1 VPQKKII
8 DILSGW
14 LLERGFK
21 QKPGNW
27 KNKHLIFERDRE
39 VWVIEA
45 ATSEES
51 EIDGAIGRL
60 LRKLY
65 QKTGNKFFL
74 AVPSTDHIEDYVFEL
89 GIGVIVAGNDSV
101 TVIDST
107 KPSRYIHGFRGEQS
121 KKERI
126 RIRCSELT
134 KRHFYALVE
143 QGNFKTLEDALI
155 YLLRKGGIGIT
166 SEYKGLIVK

>member
-1 VPQKKII
+1 VTQKKII

-21 QKPGNW
+21 QQPGNW
-27 KNKHLIFERDRE
+27 KNKLIFERDRE
-39 VWVIEA
+39 VWVIEII
-45 ATSEES
+45 SMES
-51 EIDGAIGRL
+51 EIDMAIGRL
-60 LRKLY
+60 IREMY
-65 QKTGNKFFL
+65 RETGNKFFL
-74 AVPSTDHIEDYVFEL
+74 ATPSTDCIEDYIFDL
-89 GIGVIVAGNDSV
+89 GIGMIVVANDSV
-101 TVIDST
+101 TVIDPT
-107 KPSRYIHGFRGEQS
+107 KSPRYIHGFRSKEP

-134 KRHFYALVE
+134 KRYFYALVE